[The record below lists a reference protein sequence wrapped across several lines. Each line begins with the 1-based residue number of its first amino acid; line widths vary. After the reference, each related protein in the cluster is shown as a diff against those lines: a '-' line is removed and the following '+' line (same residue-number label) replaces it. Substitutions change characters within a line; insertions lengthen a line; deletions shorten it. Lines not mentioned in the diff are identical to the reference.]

1 MTTPDEIRSALLPVD
16 GGTIFTIEVSA
27 GSRMERFPTGYN
39 PWRQA
44 IGIQVKAQ
52 AVEGKAN
59 KAIISLIAGTLAV
72 PKNAVQ
78 IISGQTSSIKR
89 IRVDGL
95 SDVTLGKR
103 LAELISAF
111 S

>member
-1 MTTPDEIRSALLPVD
+1 MTTPDEIRSALLASD

-89 IRVDGL
+89 IRVDGIT
-95 SDVTLGKR
+95 DETLGQK
-103 LAELISAF
+103 LVELISG
-111 S
+111 

>member
-1 MTTPDEIRSALLPVD
+1 MVLPDEIRPAFLPGD
-16 GGTIFTIEVSA
+16 DATILTIEVSA
-27 GSRMERFPTGYN
+27 GSRLEQFPTGYN

-59 KAIISLIAGTLAV
+59 KAIINLIAKTLDL
-72 PKNAVQ
+72 PKTDVQ

-89 IRVDGL
+89 IRINNISNDGL
-95 SDVTLGKR
+95 EQKLTD
-103 LAELISAF
+103 LINTS